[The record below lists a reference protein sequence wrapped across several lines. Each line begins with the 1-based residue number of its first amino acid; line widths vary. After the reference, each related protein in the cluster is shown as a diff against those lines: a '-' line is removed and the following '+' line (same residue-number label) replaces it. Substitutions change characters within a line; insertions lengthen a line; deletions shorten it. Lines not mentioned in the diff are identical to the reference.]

1 LAWNGS
7 GTFNRITT
15 SVTPAVGGTTI
26 DVADQNTYTADV
38 TAGINACLAKNGENA
53 ATDDLDMGGFKH
65 ENAANGSALT
75 DYATLGQ
82 VQRGAY
88 NYANDS
94 GSADVYEVTPFP
106 APSAYTAGQT
116 IRFKASAAN
125 TGACTLNVTGA
136 GGALGAKDIKTHDID
151 DPPANAILAGGVYTA
166 IYDGTQFQLQGQTD
180 IDVGFEASAT
190 SGSIP
195 ADTAAKVSYAI
206 EDRDPG
212 SNFASSYYTCP
223 TDGTYHFDAQT
234 TVATLDGGE
243 DLRVFLYKDTGS
255 GDASWKA
262 GQVSNNFNSPGS
274 AALTTASVSFTGDC
288 DAGDKISVY
297 AYHTDAVSGAE
308 SVLASSAYNYFTG
321 TRINLG

>member
-1 LAWNGS
+1 MAWNGS

-15 SVTPAVGGTTI
+15 TVSPAVGGTTI

-53 ATDDLDMGGFKH
+53 ATANLDMGGFKH
-65 ENAANGSALT
+65 QNVNNGSALT

-94 GSADVYEVTPFP
+94 GSADVYAVTPFP
-106 APSAYTAGQT
+106 APTAYTAGQT

-136 GGALGAKDIKTHDID
+136 SGALGAKNIKTHDID
-151 DPPANAILAGGVYTA
+151 DPPANAILAGGVYTV
-166 IYDGTQFQLQGQTD
+166 IYDGNQFQLQGQTD
-180 IDVGFEASAT
+180 VDVGFEASAT
-190 SGSIP
+190 SGSI
-195 ADTAAKVSYAI
+195 AATTAAQVAYAT

-212 SNFASSYYTCP
+212 SNFAASYYTCP

-234 TVATLDGGE
+234 TVALLDGAQNM
-243 DLRVFLYKDTGS
+243 RVFLYKDTGS
-255 GDASWKA
+255 GDALWKA
-262 GQVSNNFNSPGS
+262 GQVSHNFNSAGS
-274 AALTTASVSFTGDC
+274 TALITASVSFTGDC

-297 AYHTDAVSGAE
+297 AYHTDAGVGSEA
-308 SVLASSAYNYFTG
+308 VLTTAGYNYFNG